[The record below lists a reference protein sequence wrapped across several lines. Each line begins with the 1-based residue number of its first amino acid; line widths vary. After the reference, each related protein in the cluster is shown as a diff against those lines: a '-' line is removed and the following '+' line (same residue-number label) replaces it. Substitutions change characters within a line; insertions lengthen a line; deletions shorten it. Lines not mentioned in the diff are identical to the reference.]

1 MPGAATGTQGV
12 LRGRV
17 WAAMCQLLN
26 ICLWQR
32 GKCIGAQITGPKSVG
47 IALARMLKVQKQTA
61 YRRGPAMDCRHRGCG
76 REVISLPMDPLTKST
91 QGRSCGQCANFCS
104 SCCETANL
112 TMALTA
118 SRKTNAGLAMVELIW
133 SRRVLLCE
141 SVLVSLRQRFA
152 GSTLG
157 IVWFVLGPAIL
168 LMLYAMIYLLFFG
181 FARPTWIRRLTYS
194 TFLLASFLYSDLAR
208 V

>member
-47 IALARMLKVQKQTA
+47 IALAGMLKVQKQTA
-61 YRRGPAMDCRHRGCG
+61 YRRGAGNGLPASGMPG

-91 QGRSCGQCANFCS
+91 QGRRAD
-104 SCCETANL
+104 
-112 TMALTA
+112 
-118 SRKTNAGLAMVELIW
+118 
-133 SRRVLLCE
+133 
-141 SVLVSLRQRFA
+141 SVQ
-152 GSTLG
+152 
-157 IVWFVLGPAIL
+157 IFVLA
-168 LMLYAMIYLLFFG
+168 A
-181 FARPTWIRRLTYS
+181 ARPRI
-194 TFLLASFLYSDLAR
+194 
-208 V
+208 